1 MLEHKG
7 IRWGYVFL
15 KASSYLNTEEF
26 HELMIQAVEMYL
38 AGENERTVKGPE
50 YDGRLYTEQRY
61 ELLGTMGGQRFD
73 ADLDTSRGRDHASFL
88 VNEQTQ
94 GAGAAISLN

>member
-7 IRWGYVFL
+7 LRWGYVFL
-15 KASSYLNTEEF
+15 KASSYLDTEEF

-38 AGENERTVKGPE
+38 AGEDERKVTGSE

-61 ELLGTMGGQRFD
+61 ELIGTIGGQRFD
-73 ADLDTSRGRDHASFL
+73 ADLETSRGHDHASFL
-88 VNEQTQ
+88 VNERTQ
-94 GAGAAISLN
+94 GTGAAISLN

>member
-15 KASSYLNTEEF
+15 KASSYLHMEEF
-26 HELMIQAVEMYL
+26 HELMLQAVEMYL
-38 AGENERTVKGPE
+38 AGENERKVKGPE

-73 ADLDTSRGRDHASFL
+73 ADLETSRGRDHASFL

>member
-1 MLEHKG
+1 MLEHQG

-15 KASSYLNTEEF
+15 KASTYLGSDEF
-26 HELMIQAVEMYL
+26 QELMVQAVEMYL
-38 AGENERTVKGPE
+38 AGETERNVKGPE
-50 YDGRLYTEQRY
+50 YEGRLYTEQRY
-61 ELLGTMGGQRFD
+61 ELIGTMGGQRFD
-73 ADLDTSRGRDHASFL
+73 ADLETSRGRDNASFL

>member
-1 MLEHKG
+1 M
-7 IRWGYVFL
+7 
-15 KASSYLNTEEF
+15 KASLYLNTEEF
-26 HELMIQAVEMYL
+26 HELMVQAVKMYL
-38 AGENERTVKGPE
+38 AGENERKVKGPE

-61 ELLGTMGGQRFD
+61 ELIGTMGGQRFD
-73 ADLDTSRGRDHASFL
+73 ADLDTSRGHDHASFL

>member
-1 MLEHKG
+1 MFEHRG

-26 HELMIQAVEMYL
+26 HELMVQAVEMFL
-38 AGENERTVKGPE
+38 AGETERNVKGPE
-50 YDGRLYTEQRY
+50 YEGRLYTEQRY
-61 ELLGTMGGQRFD
+61 ELIGTMGGQRFD
-73 ADLDTSRGRDHASFL
+73 ADLETSRGKDNASFL

>member
-7 IRWGYVFL
+7 LRWGYVFL

-26 HELMIQAVEMYL
+26 HELMVQAVEMYL
-38 AGENERTVKGPE
+38 AGENERMVKGSE

-61 ELLGTMGGQRFD
+61 ELIGTMGGQRFD

-94 GAGAAISLN
+94 GAGAAISMN

>member
-7 IRWGYVFL
+7 LRWGYVFL
-15 KASSYLNTEEF
+15 KVSSYLDTEEF

-38 AGENERTVKGPE
+38 AGETERNVKGAE

-61 ELLGTMGGQRFD
+61 ELIGTMGGQRFD
-73 ADLDTSRGRDHASFL
+73 ADLDTSRGHDHASFL

>member
-7 IRWGYVFL
+7 LRWGYVFL
-15 KASSYLNTEEF
+15 KASSYLDTEEF
-26 HELMIQAVEMYL
+26 QELMVQAVEMYL
-38 AGENERTVKGPE
+38 AGENERKVKGTE

-61 ELLGTMGGQRFD
+61 ELIGTMGGQRFD